1 MNLWFALPAHSGFDE
16 GMKAYNL
23 GNFAAALEEWR
34 PLALTGHAPAQ
45 FNLGVMYA
53 NGQGVPQDYKVA
65 VEWFGKAAQQGHT
78 SAQNNLGVMY
88 EDGLGVPQDY
98 KTAVE
103 WYGKAARQGLAL
115 AQNNLGVMYD
125 NGRGVPQLRVV
136 AYALFNLSAA
146 GDPSENNA
154 ASKNR
159 EGLLETMS
167 RAEIQAGQDLTQELS
182 KPGNFLHAL
191 ETYVRKPT
199 VKERAAVEP
208 LGDGIAKPQTA
219 PDPYPA
225 RPAKR
230 RGVVSCN
237 TRCVNADCWRTYDD
251 GKKVRFTAKRRW
263 DSLKNEFVWD
273 SGSC

>member
-1 MNLWFALPAHSGFDE
+1 MKKQTLLCALAAMNLWFALPAHSGFDE

-45 FNLGVMYA
+45 YNLGLMYA
-53 NGQGVPQDYKVA
+53 NGHGVPQDYKA
-65 VEWFGKAAQQGHT
+65 
-78 SAQNNLGVMY
+78 
-88 EDGLGVPQDY
+88 
-98 KTAVE
+98 AVE
-103 WYGKAARQGLAL
+103 WYGKAAQQGDAL

-191 ETYVRKPT
+191 ETYVRKPA